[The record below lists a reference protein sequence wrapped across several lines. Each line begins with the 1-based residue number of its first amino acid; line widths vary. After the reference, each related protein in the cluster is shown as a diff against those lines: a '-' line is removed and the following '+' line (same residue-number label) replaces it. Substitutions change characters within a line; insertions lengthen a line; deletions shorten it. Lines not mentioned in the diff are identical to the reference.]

1 MYILQSNFRDVNNNM
16 AKYVTVCNAI
26 SMDILHFHEILSYH
40 KKQLFIQRLTGSRVE
55 GSRLTSIRIFSYILW
70 QVSYTEKD
78 IRALEA
84 DMSETK

>member
-1 MYILQSNFRDVNNNM
+1 MKKTITSVGKQ
-16 AKYVTVCNAI
+16 YVSKKV
-26 SMDILHFHEILSYH
+26 LYFHEILSYH

-55 GSRLTSIRIFSYILW
+55 GSRLTSIRIFPFILW

-84 DMSETK
+84 DMFETK